1 MFDYHL
7 SSLQQFETGL
17 EASVDR
23 NMQAM
28 VQRPARSE
36 IDNLDKRDQEP
47 CHVLEQGLLKLR
59 ITSFQDPRNNEM
71 TKLRCTIGVLNN
83 TRGSVITL
91 ERSRGVTR
99 GSVKRE
105 VESAKW
111 GHVVSA

>member
-7 SSLQQFETGL
+7 SSLQQCETGL

-28 VQRPARSE
+28 LQRPARSE

-59 ITSFQDPRNNEM
+59 VTSFQDPRNNEM

-83 TRGSVITL
+83 TR
-91 ERSRGVTR
+91 RSHYFGEVTR
-99 GSVKRE
+99 SYT
-105 VESAKW
+105 W
-111 GHVVSA
+111 VS